1 MLKQFFINFP
11 EPFIGFSLAM
21 YMVLAS
27 PFNTLINFPEPFI
40 GFSLAVYMVLAS
52 RSNAKA
58 IVFHNFS

>member
-27 PFNTLINFPEPFI
+27 PFNTSMNFPEPFI
-40 GFSLAVYMVLAS
+40 GFSLAVYMG
-52 RSNAKA
+52 
-58 IVFHNFS
+58 F